1 MANGY
6 YGVLT
11 GHGSE
16 ISTGIQSFADA
27 NRVARDYVALKA
39 GNTAEIYVAAG
50 STHEGDD
57 EGDTWEVTADS
68 DGYGKPIAE

>member
-1 MANGY
+1 MVNGY

-27 NRVARDYVALKA
+27 NRVARDYVAQKA
-39 GNTAEIYVAAG
+39 GNTAEIYVAVG
-50 STHEGDD
+50 KTIEGHD
-57 EGDTWEVTADS
+57 EGDSWDVDAES
-68 DGYGKPIAE
+68 DGYGNPVA

>member
-6 YGVLT
+6 YTVLT

-39 GNTAEIYVAAG
+39 GNVAEIYVPVG
-50 STHEGDD
+50 TTIDGDD
-57 EGDTWEVTADS
+57 EGDSWDVTADS
-68 DGYGKPIAE
+68 DGYGNPVA